1 MKYAIISKEKCQS
14 LGINLSYRMTHGDDV
29 VITDKELNFSSA
41 KGDSLDEKCQNEG
54 IALVDADVVKQ
65 WDEQQRKEGNNE

>member
-14 LGINLSYRMTHGDDV
+14 LGINQNYRMTHGDDV

-41 KGDSLDEKCQNEG
+41 KGDSLAEKCQNEG
-54 IALVDADVVKQ
+54 ISLVEADVVKR
-65 WDEQQRKEGNNE
+65 WDEQQRKEANNE